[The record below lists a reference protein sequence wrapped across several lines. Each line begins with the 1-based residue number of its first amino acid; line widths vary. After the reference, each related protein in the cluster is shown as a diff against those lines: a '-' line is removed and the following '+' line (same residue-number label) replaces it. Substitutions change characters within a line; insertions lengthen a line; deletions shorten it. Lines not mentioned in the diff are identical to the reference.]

1 MQVKSTM
8 FCRMLQ
14 VEHSAIIL
22 LTFIKLP
29 FVIRTF
35 ILSFFEWLF
44 YTGLTVMVI
53 EEGNGSMVELLTE
66 DPEDAGWSMV
76 CLI

>member
-1 MQVKSTM
+1 
-8 FCRMLQ
+8 ML
-14 VEHSAIIL
+14 
-22 LTFIKLP
+22 
-29 FVIRTF
+29 
-35 ILSFFEWLF
+35 
-44 YTGLTVMVI
+44 I